1 MWATLCRGC
10 LCGKGPRYSLWGHKW
25 GEWAM
30 CLRATSFITV
40 VVGETETLGWLAVR
54 RDCSEVRL
62 LVVKLEMGCP
72 GPMWCKESL

>member
-1 MWATLCRGC
+1 
-10 LCGKGPRYSLWGHKW
+10 
-25 GEWAM
+25 M